1 MFETKSGVVLIA
13 GLGFFALA
21 FLSMGLVPWLMYA
34 NLKEETVEEMVQKQ
48 LDRRQQATTGPNWTI
63 LDYFKDLQNRYPE
76 SFEKYFGQEAT
87 FEKCVEAI
95 RQGHKVYVAEACWHC
110 HSQFVRPVS
119 NEDQRWGPV
128 AQSWEYH
135 NELQKPVLFG
145 TRRVGPD
152 LSREGGRRSSD
163 WHAMHFFRPR
173 STSPRSVMPEYSW
186 FFDGDP
192 GKPNAR
198 GLAIITYMQ
207 FLGSWAD
214 GYPTMIPANLKLPK
228 APTEVKK

>member
-1 MFETKSGVVLIA
+1 MFESKSGVFLIA
-13 GLGFFALA
+13 GVGFFALA
-21 FLSMGLVPWLMYA
+21 FASMGVTPWLMYG

-48 LDRRQQATTGPNWTI
+48 LERRQKARQGPNWTI

-76 SFEKYFGQEAT
+76 SFDKYIGPEAS
-87 FEKCVEAI
+87 FAKCVEAI
-95 RQGHKVYVAEACWHC
+95 RAGHKVYVAEACWHC
-110 HSQFVRPVS
+110 HSQFVRDMS

-128 AQSWEYH
+128 AQSWEYQ

-163 WHAMHFFRPR
+163 WHALHFYRPR
-173 STSPRSVMPEYSW
+173 STSPRSVMPDYPW

-192 GKPNAR
+192 GKPNDR
-198 GLAIITYMQ
+198 GLALITYVQ
-207 FLGSWAD
+207 FLGSWLD
-214 GYPTMIPANLKLPK
+214 GYPTMVPANLKIPK
-228 APTEVKK
+228 PSQEVGP